1 MKTILFLKPD
11 SDPCSKYLF
20 EDNELISVGDNF
32 ITVGDP
38 EGYHFKIL
46 DGNSSNT
53 VIVEGVTPP
62 EDWYGCK
69 YNYVSGAWELCLEW
83 DDPRLEPEL
92 A

>member
-1 MKTILFLKPD
+1 MKTILFLEPD

-20 EDNELISVGDNF
+20 EDNELISVEDNF

-53 VIVEGVTPP
+53 VIVEGVTAPD
-62 EDWYGCK
+62 DWFGCK
-69 YNYVSGAWELCLEW
+69 YNYVNGVWELCPDW
-83 DDPRLEPEL
+83 IDPREPAPE
-92 A
+92 